1 MKPVLLYDG
10 RCGFCKI
17 WIHYWRQL
25 TGDRVEYASFQEAGA
40 RYPQIPSKSFSE
52 AVQLVRPDG
61 TVASGAQAVYETLGM
76 GKTYESSRVIS
87 GLSEVFYRFVASH
100 RGFFYQLT
108 RFTFGT
114 RIEPARFEATQWVFL
129 RLLAVIYAAAFA
141 SLAVQITG
149 LIGAAGILPVQ
160 EYLGAAAQTF
170 GATRFMAVPTIF
182 WFGSADEILRIAC
195 WAGVALSALLFV
207 GRLSRLMLILMFL
220 LYLSLCSVGQD
231 FLAFQWDALLLET
244 GFLAIFLGRAPI
256 VVWLFRWLVF
266 RLYFLSGAVKLLS
279 RDPTWRNFTALEFHF
294 HTQPLPVRLA
304 WYADKLP
311 GWFQHG
317 NTFLVLAIEVAVP
330 FLVFAP
336 RRIRTLGAS
345 LMIGLQVLILLTGNY
360 AFFNFLTLALC
371 VFLFDDRT
379 FRRLVPKKLNLR
391 IIVSSGRLHRAAI
404 AVLAAVVLIL
414 SVARLT
420 ETFHGALP
428 EPLRFLARA
437 TAPFQIVNS
446 YGLFSIMT
454 TTRPEIIVE
463 GSNDG
468 ETWLAYEFRYKPGD
482 LNRPPRWAAP
492 HQPRLDWQMWF
503 AALGDYKSNLWFV
516 AFAARLL
523 ESSPPVL
530 LLLEK
535 NPFPDYPPRFIRA
548 MVYEYSFTDWATRQ
562 RTGAW
567 WKRTPLGVYL
577 PVISLHPAA
586 Q

>member
-1 MKPVLLYDG
+1 MKPILLYDG

-17 WIHYWRQL
+17 WIHYWQQL
-25 TGDRVEYASFQEAGA
+25 TGDRVEYASSQEAGA
-40 RYPQIPSKSFSE
+40 RYPQIPPRSFSE

-76 GKTYESSRVIS
+76 EKIYESSRLVS
-87 GLSEVFYRFVASH
+87 GLSEVVYRFIASH

-114 RIEPARFEATQWVFL
+114 RIEPVRFEAAQWVFL
-129 RLLAVIYAAAFA
+129 RLLAIVYAAAFM

-149 LIGAAGILPVQ
+149 LIGTAGILPLQ
-160 EYLGAAAQTF
+160 EYLTAAAQTF
-170 GATRFMAVPTIF
+170 GATRFLAVPTIF
-182 WFGSADEILRIAC
+182 WLGGTDEILRIAC
-195 WAGVALSALLFV
+195 WAGVVFSTLLFV
-207 GRLSRLMLILMFL
+207 GKLPRLMLILMFL

-231 FLAFQWDALLLET
+231 FLAFQWDALLLEA
-244 GFLAIFLGRAPI
+244 GFLAIFLGRARI

-279 RDPTWRNFTALEFHF
+279 RDPTWRNFTALDFHF

-311 GWFQHG
+311 GWLQHG
-317 NTFLVLAIEVAVP
+317 NTFLVLAIEIGVP
-330 FLVFAP
+330 FLIFAP
-336 RRIRTLGAS
+336 RRIRHFGAS
-345 LMIGLQVLILLTGNY
+345 LLIALQVLILLTGNY
-360 AFFNFLTLALC
+360 AFFNLLTLALC

-379 FRRLVPKKLNLR
+379 FQRLIPKR
-391 IIVSSGRLHRAAI
+391 SSLPAGGSPGRLNRAVI
-404 AVLAAVVLIL
+404 AGLTAFILIL
-414 SVARLT
+414 SAARLT
-420 ETFHGALP
+420 ETFHGELP
-428 EPLRFLARA
+428 EPLRFLARV
-437 TAPFQIVNS
+437 TAPFQVVNS

-503 AALGDYKSNLWFV
+503 AALSDYKSNLWFV

-530 LLLEK
+530 ALLEK
-535 NPFPDYPPRFIRA
+535 NPFPNYPPRFVRA
-548 MVYEYSFTDWATRQ
+548 MVYEYSFTDWETRR

-577 PVISLHPAA
+577 PAISLRPGA